1 MRDIKRITIIRAILS
16 AAGTLVLIA
25 GCSQGKKD
33 IQLASPYPRQMT
45 VVLAPVL
52 NYSGE
57 RNLDTLKVTDIL
69 YSELQQVRGFAVIP
83 VNRTLAQM
91 AKDGITNIQDPQQA
105 LNLASQLGADMI
117 IVSAITEYNP
127 YYPPIVGIAMQ
138 VYGVR
143 NDGFLSAS
151 IDPVKLARSALPLK
165 IATDTTP
172 KYLPKN
178 QIQEIFNARDNRIAS
193 LAREFAKSRGTG
205 QSPYKT
211 DLYLRSQEYY
221 LRFVCYQ
228 SIKELL
234 NREVERINQAYLSD
248 VEKEKEFN

>member
-1 MRDIKRITIIRAILS
+1 MRDIKRITIIGTTLS
-16 AAGTLVLIA
+16 ACLFVLIA
-25 GCSQGKKD
+25 GCSQQKK
-33 IQLASPYPRQMT
+33 QVRLSSPYPREMT

-83 VNRTLAQM
+83 VDRTLAQM
-91 AKDGITNIQDPQQA
+91 AKDGITNIEDPQQA

-117 IVSAITEYNP
+117 VVAAVTEYNP

-143 NDGFLSAS
+143 SDGFRSAS
-151 IDPVKLARSALPLK
+151 LDPVKLARSALPLK
-165 IATDTTP
+165 ISADAAP

-178 QIQEIFNARDNRIAS
+178 QIQEIFNARDKRIAA
-193 LAREFAKSRGTG
+193 LARKFAKSRGTG
-205 QSPYKT
+205 NSPYKT

-234 NREVERINQAYLSD
+234 DKEVERINTAYLSD
-248 VEKEKEFN
+248 TDKEKEFN